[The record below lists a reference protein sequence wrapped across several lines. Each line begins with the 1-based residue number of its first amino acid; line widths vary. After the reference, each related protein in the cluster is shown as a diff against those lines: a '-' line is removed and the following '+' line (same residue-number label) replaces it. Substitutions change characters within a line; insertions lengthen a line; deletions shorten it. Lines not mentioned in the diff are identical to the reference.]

1 MALAINL
8 ALVCAQL
15 LQLCLTLCDYG
26 PPGSSVHEDSPGK
39 NTGVGCHARLQGIF
53 PTQGWNPHL
62 LCLLLWQVG
71 SLPLVP
77 PGKPKGWGVA
87 VNTDETSLSPLTSYC
102 AAGFLTGHGPVPVH
116 GQGVGDPS
124 YKGKYWECR
133 ACTSLQSP

>member
-1 MALAINL
+1 MVKQGREGVHAKS
-8 ALVCAQL
+8 
-15 LQLCLTLCDYG
+15 LQLCLTLWDPMDCSS
-26 PPGSSVHEDSPGK
+26 PGSSVHGILQ
-39 NTGVGCHARLQGIF
+39 ARTLEWVAMPSSRRSSQPRDRVCISYIACIGR
-53 PTQGWNPHL
+53 
-62 LCLLLWQVG
+62 QV
-71 SLPLVP
+71 LVP

-87 VNTDETSLSPLTSYC
+87 VNTDETSISPLTSYC

>member
-1 MALAINL
+1 MVKQGREGVHAN
-8 ALVCAQL
+8 L
-15 LQLCLTLCDYG
+15 LQLCLTLWDPMDCS
-26 PPGSSVHEDSPGK
+26 PPGSVNGILQ
-39 NTGVGCHARLQGIF
+39 ARTLEWVAMPSSRRSSQ
-53 PTQGWNPHL
+53 PRDRVHL
-62 LCLLLWQVG
+62 LHRLHWQAG

-87 VNTDETSLSPLTSYC
+87 VNTDETSISPLTSYR

-116 GQGVGDPS
+116 GQGAGDPS